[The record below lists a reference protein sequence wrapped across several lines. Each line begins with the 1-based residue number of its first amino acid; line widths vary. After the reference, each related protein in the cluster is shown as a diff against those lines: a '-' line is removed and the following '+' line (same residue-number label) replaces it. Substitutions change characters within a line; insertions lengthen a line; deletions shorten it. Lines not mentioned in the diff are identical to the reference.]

1 MYPSRVVPDE
11 ESVRANQAQS
21 GRWLP
26 LDDAVRALGMSERVV
41 FRLVS
46 EGRLRSREESDDRV
60 EIWVADADRVDDAPD
75 RTVEIIHPDQTLS
88 LVERQATTL
97 GHQFTALTA
106 PLAASYE
113 RNVQLAR
120 ENGVLSERAAA
131 LEREVETL
139 RAAAISD
146 KQALEQTRKR
156 LEAVESAYAQLTRM
170 MAASQDQQPETRGRP
185 RGLYVAVA
193 LVLVLV
199 VLLII
204 AVRAGYLAP
213 FLP

>member
-1 MYPSRVVPDE
+1 MYPSRVVPDD
-11 ESVRANQAQS
+11 ESVRANQEQS

-26 LDDAVRALGMSERVV
+26 LDAAVRALGMSERVV

-60 EIWVADADRVDDAPD
+60 EIWVADSDRVDDTQD
-75 RTVEIIHPDQTLS
+75 RTLEIIRPDQAFS
-88 LVERQATTL
+88 LVERQSTAL
-97 GHQFTALTA
+97 GHQVTALTA

-146 KQALEQTRKR
+146 KQALTQTRKR
-156 LEAVESAYAQLTRM
+156 LETVESAHAQLTRM
-170 MAASQDQQPETRGRP
+170 MATSQDQQTAVRGGS

-193 LVLVLV
+193 LMLVLV
-199 VLLII
+199 VLIII
-204 AVRAGYLAP
+204 AVRFGFPVP